1 MLPPFSRFRAFGAGW
16 LQMKSSPV
24 VVVVL
29 VDGGGA
35 GGGAVD
41 FLTKIYRK

>member
-24 VVVVL
+24 VVVL
-29 VDGGGA
+29 VDGGG
-35 GGGAVD
+35 GGGDAID